1 MMNTH
6 TPQAN
11 LTAGRGLL
19 WPTPASSLHT
29 RTGRRDLDPAEQRP
43 WSKVERGSVEMAGT
57 GVGVHEEV
65 ERYGVATTNFN
76 KQAMGWQ

>member
-1 MMNTH
+1 MTNTH

-11 LTAGRGLL
+11 LTASRGLL
-19 WPTPASSLHT
+19 CPTPASPLHT
-29 RTGRRDLDPAEQRP
+29 RTGRRDLDP
-43 WSKVERGSVEMAGT
+43 VERGSVEMAGT